1 MKKLV
6 TLVSLCMLLVASS
19 YSPATSAPLM
29 IQPKFDAQNVLS
41 GEPEP
46 HPQTIYVKTRVNG
59 TVQYIQLLVFF
70 QDPVLYAKS
79 QFADIMGIPMDSF
92 DLTFK
97 GAVLDES
104 LTLNDYKITTGSI
117 LGVVY
122 Y

>member
-6 TLVSLCMLLVASS
+6 TLVSILTLFVASS
-19 YSPATSAPLM
+19 FSPAQQTVSPV
-29 IQPKFDAQNVLS
+29 IDVQTVLN

-59 TVQYIQLLVFF
+59 TVQLIPLLVFF
-70 QDPVLYAKS
+70 QDPVLWVKS
-79 QFADIMGIPMDSF
+79 QLADILDIPMDSF

-97 GAVLDES
+97 GQVLHEDRK
-104 LTLNDYKITTGSI
+104 LNDYRITTGSI
-117 LGVVY
+117 LSVVY